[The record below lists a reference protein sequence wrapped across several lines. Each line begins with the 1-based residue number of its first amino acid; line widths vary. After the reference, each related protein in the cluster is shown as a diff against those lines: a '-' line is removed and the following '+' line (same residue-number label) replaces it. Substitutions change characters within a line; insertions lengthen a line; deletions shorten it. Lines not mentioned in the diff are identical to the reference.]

1 MKMTKRQKITNSCI
15 NALKKD
21 DGRVNDSEISGFH
34 IRISPKGKI
43 SYYLFYRINGK
54 QVNYKLGNHPDLSP
68 IQARDLAK
76 AKLGEVANGVDVQDV
91 KKEDRRQTEI
101 AKHSKYETFLDDQY
115 LPWLVT
121 RNAKTAQRIIK
132 TIKRGFPNLLDKQLS
147 SIQAWELEKWR
158 NEKKKESKSA
168 STINGYINYLKGSL
182 SRAVEWGVLEGH
194 DLHKIKSLKSENNV
208 VRFLSPKE
216 EKTLRNTLSKR
227 DLRIKSERDSA
238 NLHRQIRRYPLLP
251 ELRDFN
257 FCGYLEPFVLLA
269 INTGM
274 RRGEIFG
281 LEWQH
286 VDLENNYLTVVAE
299 NSKSGQGRH
308 IPLNNGAKTTLSKW
322 LEDTNDSGYVF
333 EGAESKPLTDI
344 KRAWSTLLT
353 EAKIDNF
360 RFHDL
365 RHHFASKLV
374 MAGADLNTVREL
386 MGHSD
391 LKMILR
397 YAHLAPEHKA
407 AAVNLIG

>member
-1 MKMTKRQKITNSCI
+1 MTKRQKITNSCI
-15 NALKKD
+15 NGLSVD
-21 DGRVNDSEISGFH
+21 ERRVNDSELSGFH

-43 SYYLFYRINGK
+43 SYYLFYRFNGK
-54 QVNYKLGNHPDLSP
+54 QVNFKLGNYPDLSP
-68 IQARDLAK
+68 TQARDLAK
-76 AKLGEVANGVDVQDV
+76 AKLGEVANGVDVQYV
-91 KKEDRRQTEI
+91 KKEAKRQTEI
-101 AKHSKYETFLDDQY
+101 AKHSKYETFLDNQY

-121 RNAKTAQRIIK
+121 RNAKTAQRIIQ
-132 TIKRGFPNLLDKQLS
+132 TIKRGFPNLLEKQLS
-147 SIQAWELEKWR
+147 NIHAWDLENWR
-158 NEKKKESKSA
+158 NEKKKQSKSA

-182 SRAVEWGVLEGH
+182 SRAVEWGVLESH
-194 DLHKIKSLKSENNV
+194 DLHKIKSLKSESNI
-208 VRFLSPKE
+208 VRFLSFKE
-216 EKTLRNTLSKR
+216 EKTLRDTLTHR
-227 DLRIKSERDSA
+227 DLRIKNERESA
-238 NLHRQIRRYPLLP
+238 NLHRQIRNYPLLP

-257 FCGYLEPFVLLA
+257 FCGYLEPLVILA

-281 LEWQH
+281 LEWLH

-308 IPLNNGAKTTLSKW
+308 IPLNKEAKSTLSKW

-333 EGAESKPLTDI
+333 KGVENKPLTDI
-344 KRAWSTLLT
+344 KRAWGTLLT
-353 EAKIDNF
+353 DSKIKIF

-374 MAGADLNTVREL
+374 MAGVDLNTVREL

-391 LKMILR
+391 LKMTLR

>member
-1 MKMTKRQKITNSCI
+1 MAKLEKITNSCI
-15 NALKKD
+15 KGLDLNER
-21 DGRVNDSEISGFH
+21 RVNDSEISGFH
-34 IRISPKGKI
+34 LRITSKGKI
-43 SYYLFYRINGK
+43 TYYLFYRINGK
-54 QVNYKLGNHPDLSP
+54 QVNFKIGNYPDLSP
-68 IQARDLAK
+68 TQARDLAK
-76 AKLGEVANGVDVQDV
+76 AKLGEVAYGVDVQGV
-91 KKEDRRQTEI
+91 KKEAKRQTEKD
-101 AKHSKYETFLDDQY
+101 KHSKLETFLDNQY
-115 LPWLVT
+115 LPWLET
-121 RNAKTAQRIIK
+121 RNPKTAQRIIK
-132 TIKRGFPNLLDKQLS
+132 TIKRGFPHLLEKQLGN
-147 SIQAWELEKWR
+147 IHAWDLEKWR
-158 NEKKKESKSA
+158 NEKKKQAKSP
-168 STINGYINYLKGSL
+168 STINGYINYLKGAL
-182 SRAVEWGVLEGH
+182 SRAVEWGVIESH
-194 DLHKIKSLKSENNV
+194 DLSKIKSLKSENNV
-208 VRFLSPKE
+208 VRFLSAKE
-216 EKTLRNTLSKR
+216 EKALREALKIR
-227 DLRIKSERDSA
+227 DVRIKSERDSA

-308 IPLNNGAKTTLSKW
+308 IPLNNGAKTALSKW

-344 KRAWSTLLT
+344 KRAWGTLLT
-353 EAKIDNF
+353 EAKIKSL

-374 MAGADLNTVREL
+374 MAGVDLNTVREL

-391 LKMILR
+391 LKMTLR